1 MKEKLSL
8 KFAALV
14 GAAAL
19 ALAGCSGSNDSSKDS
34 SKLNVSTSFYPIT
47 YLVEKI
53 GGDAVA
59 VNDLTPP
66 GSDAHGAELSPAEI
80 AKMEKSDLVIYL
92 ATMAPSIDEAIKT
105 AKIKKSLEI
114 GQSVSLLPRTEIAAV
129 SEELPN
135 VDPKAK
141 ADDHKDEAKG
151 HDDHD
156 AEHKDDHKDDT
167 KGHDEHDDDHKAEGH
182 DHEAE
187 GHDHEGEGHDEH
199 GHNHGVNDPHFWTDP
214 NRLAKAAPVI
224 ADELAKLDSKNAEKF
239 KENAKKI
246 ADDLTKLASDFKAT
260 LSKEQCTTHSFVVT
274 HLAYGYLAKEN
285 NLKQIGIASFDP
297 DLEPSPARIAQI
309 KEIVSRDH
317 VNTIFTTSDQ
327 EMKVANSVAN
337 ETGAKVQVLDP
348 AATKRDKSKDYMD
361 VMKENFKMLADSMNC
376 K

>member
-1 MKEKLSL
+1 MST
-8 KFAALV
+8 KFAAVV

-19 ALAGCSGSNDSSKDS
+19 ALAGCSGSGTDSKSS

-53 GGDAVA
+53 GGDAVK

-92 ATMAPSIDEAIKT
+92 ETMSPSIDKAVKT
-105 AKIKKSLEI
+105 AKIKETMEI
-114 GQSVSLLPRTEIAAV
+114 GKSVGLLPRTEIAAV
-129 SEELPN
+129 SEQLPN
-135 VDPKAK
+135 VD
-141 ADDHKDEAKG
+141 D
-151 HDDHD
+151 
-156 AEHKDDHKDDT
+156 
-167 KGHDEHDDDHKAEGH
+167 AEGH

-187 GHDHEGEGHDEH
+187 GHDHEAEGHDHEAEGHDHEAEGHDHEAEGHDEH

-214 NRLAKAAPVI
+214 SRLAKAAPLV
-224 ADELAKLDSKNAEKF
+224 ADELAKLDSKNADMF
-239 KENAKKI
+239 KKNAAKVS
-246 ADDLTKLASDFKAT
+246 DELTKAASDFKST
-260 LSKEQCTTHSFVVT
+260 LADKQCTTRSFVVT
-274 HLAYGYLAKEN
+274 HLAFGYLAKEN

-309 KEIVSRDH
+309 KEIVARDH

-327 EMKVANSVAN
+327 EMKVADSVAR

-348 AATKRDKSKDYMD
+348 AATKRNKDKDYLD
-361 VMKENFKMLADSMNC
+361 VMKENFELLSKSMSC

>member
-8 KFAALV
+8 KFAAIF

-19 ALAGCSGSNDSSKDS
+19 ALAGCSGSSETSKDS
-34 SKLNVSTSFYPIT
+34 TKLNVSTSFYPIT

-53 GGDAVA
+53 GGDAVK

-80 AKMEKSDLVIYL
+80 SAMEKSDLVIYL
-92 ATMAPSIDEAIKT
+92 ATMSPSIDEAIKT
-105 AKIKKSLEI
+105 AKIKKSVEI

-129 SEELPN
+129 SEQLPN

-141 ADDHKDEAKG
+141 VDNHDHEAG

-156 AEHKDDHKDDT
+156 ADHKDEHKDDA
-167 KGHDEHDDDHKAEGH
+167 KGHDDN
-182 DHEAE
+182 DHEA
-187 GHDHEGEGHDEH
+187 GHDDHDGEGHDEH
-199 GHNHGVNDPHFWTDP
+199 GHDEHGHDHGVNDPHFWTDP
-214 NRLAKAAPVI
+214 SRLAKAAPVI
-224 ADELAKLDSKNAEKF
+224 ADELAKLDSKNANKF
-239 KENAKKI
+239 KDNAKKI
-246 ADDLTKLASDFKAT
+246 ADELNKLAADFKAT
-260 LSKEQCTTHSFVVT
+260 LAKEQCRTRSFVVT
-274 HLAYGYLAKEN
+274 HLAFGYLAKEN

-309 KEIVSRDH
+309 KEIVARDH

-327 EMKVANSVAN
+327 EMKTANSVAN

-348 AATKRDKSKDYMD
+348 AATKRDKNKDYMD
-361 VMKENFKMLADSMNC
+361 VMKQNFKLLSDSMSC